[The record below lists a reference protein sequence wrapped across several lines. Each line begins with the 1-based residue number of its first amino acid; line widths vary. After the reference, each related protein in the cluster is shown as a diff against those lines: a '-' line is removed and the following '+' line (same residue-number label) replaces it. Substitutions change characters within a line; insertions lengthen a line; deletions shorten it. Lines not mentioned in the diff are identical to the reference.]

1 MKALSLRVLRS
12 GDVEKARRFYELLGM
27 SFSRHRHGT
36 GPEHY
41 ASEDDRG
48 VFEIYPRSGGEA
60 DATGLGFKVS
70 NLPKAFAQFAS
81 AGYEPSPMRENPW
94 GRSFVVR
101 DPDGRRVEIM
111 EAPRA

>member
-1 MKALSLRVLRS
+1 MKALSLLVLRS
-12 GDVEKARRFYELLGM
+12 GDVEKARQFYELLGM

-48 VFEIYPRSGGEA
+48 VVEIYPRSGGEG
-60 DATGLGFKVS
+60 DATGLGFKV
-70 NLPKAFAQFAS
+70 PDVRQTFDQFAS
-81 AGYEPSPMRENPW
+81 AGYKPSPIRDNDW

-101 DPDGRRVEIM
+101 DPDGRRVEIL
-111 EAPRA
+111 EGPRA